1 MRSKSIMAK
10 KILIIEDDDFLRQLI
25 SQKISAEGFAVSL
38 AVDGSD
44 GIEKTKDI
52 MPDLIILDLL
62 LPTVDGFEV
71 LSKIKSDP
79 ATNPIPVIILSNLG
93 QQEEINKGLKFG
105 AADYLVKAQ
114 LTPEEIV
121 EKIKNLLK

>member
-1 MRSKSIMAK
+1 MAK

-25 SQKISAEGFAVSL
+25 SQKMSSEGFAVSL

-52 MPDLIILDLL
+52 MPDLILLDLL

-71 LSKIKSDP
+71 LSKIKSDS
-79 ATNPIPVIILSNLG
+79 ATSSIPVVILSNLG
-93 QQEEINKGLKFG
+93 QQDEINKGMKLG
-105 AADYLVKAQ
+105 AVDYLVKAQ

-121 EKIKNLLK
+121 EKVKTLLK

>member
-1 MRSKSIMAK
+1 MNSK

-25 SQKISAEGFAVSL
+25 SQKMSSEGFAVSL

-52 MPDLIILDLL
+52 MPDLILLDLL

-79 ATNPIPVIILSNLG
+79 ATNSIPVVILSNLG
-93 QQEEINKGLKFG
+93 QQDEINKGLKAG
-105 AADYLVKAQ
+105 AKDYLVKAQ

-121 EKIKNLLK
+121 EKVKLLLK